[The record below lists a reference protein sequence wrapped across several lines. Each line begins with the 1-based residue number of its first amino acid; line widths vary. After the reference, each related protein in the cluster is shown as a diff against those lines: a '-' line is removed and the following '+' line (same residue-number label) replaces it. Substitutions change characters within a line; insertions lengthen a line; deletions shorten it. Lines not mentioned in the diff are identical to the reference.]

1 MGRLFGV
8 KSRHSFPDQPKEA
21 CVKEKE
27 VGLLSSREG
36 RWVNERGD
44 AVEFKEGRDSL
55 TTP

>member
-1 MGRLFGV
+1 M
-8 KSRHSFPDQPKEA
+8 KSRHSFPAQPKEA
-21 CVKEKE
+21 CIKEKE
-27 VGLLSSREG
+27 VGLPSSREG